1 MKTPQPS
8 RPSKE
13 ARLIGLAEIARLLN
27 LTLARNSQGL
37 SRTRYLQEYGIDK
50 QVGSKLNLIE
60 KGNDPG
66 ELKLDTIIKLASA
79 IMKPGTKNYYGDTD
93 ALLAEFV
100 AISEGWLDG
109 IPPHLKD
116 EKSRSLHALS
126 LEELKEK
133 RKEID
138 RLIEEKTID
147 LDAIEPR
154 NRILCAVLDAKRTE
168 MGLTRAQLAQ
178 RSIGVTAYAK
188 LMQGTDPLTIDDF
201 EVLAKVTDLE
211 AIGLLSIYTSG
222 ISGTHGTQDNKMVG
236 R

>member
-79 IMKPGTKNYYGDTD
+79 IMKPGTQNYYGDTD

-100 AISEGWLDG
+100 AISDGWLDG

-116 EKSRSLHALS
+116 EKSRSLHSLT
-126 LEELKEK
+126 LEELKAT
-133 RKEID
+133 RGEID
-138 RLIEEKTID
+138 RLIEEKSIN
-147 LDAIEPR
+147 LDAIEPK
-154 NRILCAVLDAKRTE
+154 NKVICAMLDAARTAL
-168 MGLTRAQLAQ
+168 GLTRTQLAQ
-178 RSIGVTAYAK
+178 RSIGVTAYAA
-188 LMQGTDPLTIDDF
+188 LLQGSEPLTVENFRPLESVINI
-201 EVLAKVTDLE
+201 EAEALLA
-211 AIGLLSIYTSG
+211 IYTSC
-222 ISGTHGTQDNKMVG
+222 ISRDNNSVVG